1 MQQDSISVIVENKT
15 TPRVQPVK
23 VVFGARIARA
33 PVIRALENA
42 AGVELQVVNELR
54 DVASC
59 ARNAEVLIISNP
71 REGEGAELA
80 KAISAQDST
89 VRWVQ
94 MLSAGTD
101 GLTRFALP
109 PGLMVSNQGGAMAS
123 TVAEHAIA
131 LMLARVR
138 ALRSIYLA
146 MEHRVWD
153 SALSTHTTSLEGK
166 RLAIIGVG
174 SVGRQ
179 LAVRAAAFGMEV
191 TGVAR
196 NPMSHDTIRDV
207 QPLTNLHEVLKKAD
221 VVAICLALTGE
232 TRHLFGAAEFNLMKR
247 GAMLVNVARGEIVD
261 TNALRDALRSGHLGS
276 AAIDVVEGEPLD
288 AKASLWDTPGLI
300 ISPHLAGSGG
310 TFTSSRIA
318 NLVSDN
324 MSRYLEGQPLLFLQD
339 F

>member
-1 MQQDSISVIVENKT
+1 MQQDSTSALGEQPAIV
-15 TPRVQPVK
+15 RLQPVK

-33 PVIRALENA
+33 PVIKALEGTP
-42 AGVELQVVNELR
+42 GVELQVVNELR
-54 DVASC
+54 DVASY
-59 ARNAEVLIISNP
+59 ARSAEVLIISNP
-71 REGEGAELA
+71 HEGEGSDLA

-109 PGLMVSNQGGAMAS
+109 PHLMVSNQGGAMAS
-123 TVAEHAIA
+123 TVAEHAMA

-138 ALRSIYLA
+138 SLRSIYLA

-153 SALSTHTTSLEGK
+153 SALSTHTSSLEGK
-166 RLAIIGVG
+166 RLAIVGVG
-174 SVGRQ
+174 SVGRA
-179 LAVRAAAFGMEV
+179 LATRARAFGMEI

-196 NPMSHDTIRDV
+196 HPMRHDTILDIE
-207 QPLTNLHEVLKKAD
+207 PLTRLHEVLKKSD
-221 VVAICLALTGE
+221 VVAICLALTDE

-247 GAMLVNVARGEIVD
+247 GAMLINVARGEIVD

-288 AKASLWDTPGLI
+288 AKASLWDTPSLI

-318 NLVSDN
+318 SLVSDN
-324 MSRYLEGQPLLFLQD
+324 MTRYLEGQPLLFLQD
-339 F
+339 V

>member
-1 MQQDSISVIVENKT
+1 MPEHSSSPVADKQATARK
-15 TPRVQPVK
+15 QPVK

-33 PVIRALENA
+33 PVIRALEGI

-54 DVASC
+54 DVASH
-59 ARNAEVLIISNP
+59 ANSAEVLIISNP
-71 REGEGAELA
+71 REGEGAQLA
-80 KAISAQDST
+80 KAISAQDSA

-109 PGLMVSNQGGAMAS
+109 PALMLSNQGGAMAS
-123 TVAEHAIA
+123 TVAEHAMA

-153 SALSTHTTSLEGK
+153 SALSTHTSSLEGK
-166 RLAIIGVG
+166 RLAILGLG

-179 LAVRAAAFGMEV
+179 LATRASAFGMEV
-191 TGVAR
+191 TGLVR
-196 NPMSHDTIRDV
+196 RPMNKDSIRDI
-207 QPLTNLHEVLKKAD
+207 QPLTQLHEVLKKCD
-221 VVAICLALTGE
+221 VVAICLALTRD
-232 TRHLFGAAEFNLMKR
+232 THHLIGATEFDLMKR
-247 GAMLVNVARGEIVD
+247 GAMLINVARGEIVD

-288 AKASLWDTPGLI
+288 SKASLWDTPGLI

-310 TFTSSRIA
+310 TFTSTRIA

-324 MSRYLEGQPLLFLQD
+324 MTRYLESQPLNYLQD